1 MSSKKVSVKKSVS
14 KKVASKKSA
23 PSKSKVSKKQVVPEV
38 VQEPTKKRSRVGI
51 SCDHSGSMQSLVA
64 SAIQDFNKTVDSLKN
79 AAMDEGIETLASVV
93 RFGLAPPVQV
103 VAENV
108 KLSKISAIVNYPT
121 GGMTPLY
128 ESVLRLIELLQG
140 SPEAE
145 DPNTTFLVMAI
156 TDGLENASRRGSDT
170 KLAALIK
177 KLQASDRWTFVF
189 RVPPGNGAQLVKELG
204 IYPGNI
210 QEWEISHRG
219 LTRATEATSKGIGDF
234 YASLSRGATSTKAF
248 YQVDTANLN
257 TANLQ
262 ANMVDVSREVEI
274 WFVKD
279 DFEGKEIRDFCL
291 RNLKGEPFVKG
302 CAFYLLQK
310 KTVLIQEYKMICI
323 RDRDT
328 GQVYGGATARQ
339 LLGIPPG
346 RYNLKPGVHG
356 KWDIYVQ
363 STSVNRKL
371 FTGDTVLYWRGAVR

>member
-1 MSSKKVSVKKSVS
+1 MV
-14 KKVASKKSA
+14 SKKSA
-23 PSKSKVSKKQVVPEV
+23 TKKSASKKAAPKKPRAEKKKPVPEV
-38 VQEPTKKRSRVGI
+38 VQEPTRKRSRVGI
-51 SCDHSGSMQSLVA
+51 ACDHSGSMQALVA
-64 SAIQDFNKTVDSLKN
+64 SAIQDYNKTLDSLKS
-79 AAMDEGIETLASVV
+79 ASMDEGIETLVSVV
-93 RFGLAPPVQV
+93 RFGLTPLVQV
-103 VAENV
+103 TENNTQ
-108 KLSKISAIVNYPT
+108 LSKISSIISYPA

-128 ESVLRLIELLQG
+128 ESVLKLIELLQG
-140 SPEAE
+140 SPEAD

-156 TDGLENASRRGSDT
+156 TDGLENASPKGSDK

-177 KLQASDRWTFVF
+177 KLQATDRWTFVF
-189 RVPPGNGAQLVKELG
+189 RLPPQYGEQLVRELG

-219 LTRATEATSKGIGDF
+219 LTKATEATVNSIGG
-234 YASLSRGATSTKAF
+234 YYGGLSRGVTSTKSF
-248 YQVDTANLN
+248 YQVNTSNLN

-262 ANMVDVSREVEI
+262 ANMVDISREVEI

-310 KTVLIQEYKMICI
+310 KTVLVQEYKMICI
-323 RDRDT
+323 RDKDS
-328 GQVYGGATARQ
+328 GKVYGGNTARQ

-346 RYNLKPGVHG
+346 RYNLKPGDHG